1 MAFVLR
7 FAKTIRNNW
16 KKSTVFGSAV
26 AYGVSYSKEK
36 YDIKQLMRYYCTEA
50 SRYGDVKIGQNQ
62 RPPKVLV
69 LLNPAANRKDSEED
83 FQNYCEPIL
92 HLAGYEVDIV
102 KTDSEGH
109 ARRYVEELATLP
121 DALIVGG
128 GDGTLSE
135 AVSGMKRR
143 ADGSQCPIGVL
154 PLGRTN
160 TLARKLFA
168 AEGAKHSD
176 LENVRTMANAAYA
189 VIAGKKEKKD
199 VMRIE
204 VLPSVADETPPEKPV
219 YALGTLQWG
228 AFRDILALRD
238 KYWYTASL
246 RDYTAF
252 LFNAFDGGHTWNCKA
267 RLAYTEPCTGCSNC
281 YRDLDD
287 QWAVKKQQEQQP
299 RRWWSMFVPRSKTP
313 PKTDYTKIV
322 NEKCSVRHEIEI
334 DPSELVIKTQ
344 NVDDTGE
351 EPEQEQGKDSKLQ
364 LIVGAQVDSGFGFI
378 SDSWSRLR
386 QRKYFECP
394 PAATEGAISARTI
407 ELLPERLKVEETDPD
422 LYYSIDNEAYEV
434 RPVRVTL
441 VPKAIEVFTF

>member
-7 FAKTIRNNW
+7 FAKTLRNNW
-16 KKSTVFGSAV
+16 KKSTVFASAL
-26 AYGVSYSKEK
+26 AYGVSYSNEK
-36 YDIKQLMRYYCTEA
+36 YEIKQLMRHYCTEA
-50 SRYGDVKIGQNQ
+50 SRYGDVKIGHNQ

-69 LLNPAANRKDSEED
+69 LLNPAANRKSSEED
-83 FQNYCEPIL
+83 FHNYCEPIL
-92 HLAGYEVDIV
+92 HLAGFEVDVV

-109 ARRYVEELATLP
+109 ARRYVEELAALP

-143 ADGSQCPIGVL
+143 TDGAQCPVGVL

-160 TLARKLFA
+160 TMATKLFA
-168 AEGAKHSD
+168 LDGANNSN

-204 VLPSVADETPPEKPV
+204 VLPNAADEKPPEKPV
-219 YALGTLQWG
+219 YAVGALQWG

-252 LFNAFDGGHTWNCKA
+252 LFNAFDGAHTWNCKA
-267 RLAYTEPCTGCSNC
+267 KLTYTEPCAGCSNC
-281 YRDLDD
+281 YKDLDE
-287 QWAVKKQQEQQP
+287 QWAASKKQDQQP
-299 RRWWSMFVPRSKTP
+299 RRWWSVFVPRTKTA
-313 PKTDYTKIV
+313 PKTDYSKVV
-322 NEKCSVRHEIEI
+322 NEKCSVRHEIEV
-334 DPSELVIKTQ
+334 DPSELVIKTS
-344 NVDDTGE
+344 NVEG
-351 EPEQEQGKDSKLQ
+351 EPEEGEKEMPEQVMLN
-364 LIVGAQVDSGFGFI
+364 LVVGEKVDSSFGFI
-378 SDSWSRLR
+378 GDSWGRVKG
-386 QRKYFECP
+386 RKFFECP
-394 PAATEGAISARTI
+394 STDNISVRTV

-434 RPVRVTL
+434 RPVRITL
-441 VPKAIEVFTF
+441 VPKAVEVYTF

>member
-7 FAKTIRNNW
+7 FAKTVRNNW
-16 KKSTVFGSAV
+16 KKSTVFASAV
-26 AYGVSYSKEK
+26 AYGVSYSNEK
-36 YDIKQLMRYYCTEA
+36 YEIKKLMRYYCTEA
-50 SRYGDVKIGQNQ
+50 SRYGDVKISQTQ

-69 LLNPAANRKDSEED
+69 LLNPAANRKSSEED

-92 HLAGYEVDIV
+92 HLAGFEVDIV

-109 ARRYVEELATLP
+109 ARRYVEELGTLP

-143 ADGSQCPIGVL
+143 PDGAQCPIGVL

-160 TLARKLFA
+160 TLATKLFT

-199 VMRIE
+199 IMRIE

-219 YALGTLQWG
+219 YALGALQWG

-267 RLAYTEPCTGCSNC
+267 RLAYTEPCTGCRNC

-287 QWAVKKQQEQQP
+287 QWGATKKQEQQA
-299 RRWWSMFVPRSKTP
+299 RRWWSVFVPRAKGP

-322 NEKCSVRHEIEI
+322 NDKCSVRHELEV
-334 DPSELVIKTQ
+334 DPSELIVKTN
-344 NVDDTGE
+344 NVDESDEGGE
-351 EPEQEQGKDSKLQ
+351 TKQSESSKLR
-364 LIVGAQVDSGFGFI
+364 LVVGPSVESGFSFI
-378 SDSWSRLR
+378 GESWGRLR
-386 QRKYFECP
+386 GRKYLESAP
-394 PAATEGAISARTI
+394 TAVISARTI
-407 ELLPERLKVEETDPD
+407 ELLPERLKVEETDPE
-422 LYYSIDNEAYEV
+422 LYYSIDNEAFEV

-441 VPKAIEVFTF
+441 VPKAVEMFTF

>member
-7 FAKTIRNNW
+7 FAKTVRNNW
-16 KKSTVFGSAV
+16 KKSTVFASAV
-26 AYGVSYSKEK
+26 AYGVSYSNEK
-36 YDIKQLMRYYCTEA
+36 YEIKQLMRYYCTEA
-50 SRYGDVKIGQNQ
+50 SRYGDVKISQTQ
-62 RPPKVLV
+62 RPHKVLV
-69 LLNPAANRKDSEED
+69 LLNPAANRKSSEED

-92 HLAGYEVDIV
+92 HLAGFEVDVV

-121 DALIVGG
+121 YALIVGG

-143 ADGSQCPIGVL
+143 PDGAQCPIGVL

-160 TLARKLFA
+160 TLATKLFT

-176 LENVRTMANAAYA
+176 LEHVRTMANAAYA

-199 VMRIE
+199 IMRIE
-204 VLPSVADETPPEKPV
+204 VLPSEADETPPEKPV
-219 YALGTLQWG
+219 YALGALQWG

-246 RDYTAF
+246 REYTAF

-287 QWAVKKQQEQQP
+287 QWAATKKQEQQP
-299 RRWWSMFVPRSKTP
+299 RRWWSVFVPRSKGP
-313 PKTDYTKIV
+313 AKTDYTKIV
-322 NEKCSVRHEIEI
+322 NDKCSVRHELEV
-334 DPSELVIKTQ
+334 DPSELIVKTN
-344 NVDDTGE
+344 NVDESDEGGE
-351 EPEQEQGKDSKLQ
+351 TKPSESSKLR
-364 LIVGAQVDSGFGFI
+364 LVVGPSVESGFSFI
-378 SDSWSRLR
+378 GESWSRLR
-386 QRKYFECP
+386 GRKYLESAP
-394 PAATEGAISARTI
+394 TAVISARTI
-407 ELLPERLKVEETDPD
+407 ELLPERLKVEETDPE
-422 LYYSIDNEAYEV
+422 LYYSIDNEAFEV

-441 VPKAIEVFTF
+441 VPKAVEIFTF